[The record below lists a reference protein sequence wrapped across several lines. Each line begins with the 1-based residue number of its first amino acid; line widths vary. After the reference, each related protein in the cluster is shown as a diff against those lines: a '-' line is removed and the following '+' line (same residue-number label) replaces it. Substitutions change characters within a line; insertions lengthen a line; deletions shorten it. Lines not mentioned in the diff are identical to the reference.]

1 MGNNNSK
8 QNKEINETNL
18 FSKKKIIP
26 SEYNNIK
33 EKIEKSKEYLNL
45 YYKTEDIIKK
55 KDYIKKAININ
66 NNDKDIVIEYLKT
79 ISKENIYSEEL
90 QKYQIIFTPE
100 EIKSNKFPINKI
112 KNEKIKLIEFFE
124 NIFTIN
130 TKDKEQIKELLNN
143 ISYEYKNIIHFKL
156 PITYENKELYY
167 YKNFCLLLDMF
178 NYLGTDYN
186 RIYKIELLQN
196 FKDKIKELFKY
207 LEFTEKLTDFIFL
220 LIFSFNDKDNFEDCY
235 YRIIDNFL
243 EKKYIQ
249 KEIDN
254 QKENLLLKKWNIK
267 YNMENDTIIIFDE
280 KKEYFMMENFSLYS
294 PYLVLNNLYFYDNKI
309 ILKEKYKIGSLR
321 FNSFYE
327 NDFYIK
333 YKKKIYQNFKKII
346 NTKIIKDCIKIINS
360 LCPEYFID
368 NLAKYFEISD
378 SIENYIDIYPFESQL
393 GVTDKYSMK
402 IYLKGI
408 ISFNYNIIN
417 NNYIELVKNLY
428 MDAYFNI
435 LFIHEFCGHFFR
447 VYIYYMLNN
456 DYLFYTPRL
465 NIEKKNVKESG
476 NQMEYLLF
484 KKLINMLKFPEIVYI
499 ININNYS
506 KNSIMEFNDEFT
518 DEQFL
523 FENVKYY
530 KGEYEDD
537 INNINIINEYLY
549 HTNIVFTLKKN
560 YNMFEIGMCSTLFR
574 Q

>member
-1 MGNNNSK
+1 
-8 QNKEINETNL
+8 
-18 FSKKKIIP
+18 
-26 SEYNNIK
+26 
-33 EKIEKSKEYLNL
+33 
-45 YYKTEDIIKK
+45 
-55 KDYIKKAININ
+55 
-66 NNDKDIVIEYLKT
+66 
-79 ISKENIYSEEL
+79 
-90 QKYQIIFTPE
+90 
-100 EIKSNKFPINKI
+100 
-112 KNEKIKLIEFFE
+112 
-124 NIFTIN
+124 
-130 TKDKEQIKELLNN
+130 
-143 ISYEYKNIIHFKL
+143 
-156 PITYENKELYY
+156 
-167 YKNFCLLLDMF
+167 MF

-196 FKDKIKELFKY
+196 YKDKIKELFKY